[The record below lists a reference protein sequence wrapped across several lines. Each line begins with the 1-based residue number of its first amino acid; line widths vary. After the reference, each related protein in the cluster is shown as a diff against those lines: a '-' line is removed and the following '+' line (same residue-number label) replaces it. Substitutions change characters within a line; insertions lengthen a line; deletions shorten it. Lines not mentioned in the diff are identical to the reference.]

1 MKLIANYSLFAL
13 IATLSNI
20 AAQDVTVRYYN
31 GVYAIELSVIV
42 GTAIGLI
49 IKYILDKHFI
59 FKFQTNTAAHNGKT
73 FILYTLMGILTTLIF
88 WGFEFGFN
96 HIFQTKQMRYLGGII
111 GLSIGYIAK
120 YHLDKHFVFRPSK
133 VKP

>member
-13 IATLSNI
+13 IATLGNI
-20 AAQDVTVRYYN
+20 AAQDVTVSYYK
-31 GVYAIELSVIV
+31 GIYAIELSVLV
-42 GTAIGLI
+42 GTGIGLI
-49 IKYILDKHFI
+49 IKYVLDKHYI
-59 FKFQTNTAAHNGKT
+59 FKFKTHTAVHNGKT

-96 HIFQTKQMRYLGGII
+96 QMFQTKQMRYLGGII
-111 GLSIGYIAK
+111 GLSIGYITK
-120 YHLDKHFVFRPSK
+120 YHLDKHFVFRTSK

>member
-13 IATLSNI
+13 LATLSNI
-20 AAQDVTVRYYN
+20 AAQDVTVHYYN

-49 IKYILDKHFI
+49 IKYILDKHYI
-59 FKFQTNTAAHNGKT
+59 FKFQSKSAAHNGKT

-120 YHLDKHFVFRPSK
+120 YHLDKHFVFRTSK

>member
-13 IATLSNI
+13 IATLGNI
-20 AAQDVTVRYYN
+20 AAQDVTVSYYK
-31 GVYAIELSVIV
+31 GIYAIELSILV
-42 GTAIGLI
+42 GTGIGLI
-49 IKYILDKHFI
+49 IKYVLDKHYI
-59 FKFQTNTAAHNGKT
+59 FKFKTQTAAHNSKT

-96 HIFQTKQMRYLGGII
+96 QIFQTKQMRYLGGII
-111 GLSIGYIAK
+111 GLSIGYITK
-120 YHLDKHFVFRPSK
+120 YHLDKHFVFRTSK